1 MDNKTKTK
9 MKRKRQTRQEK
20 DKRQRSILKKKAFPG
35 RSKVPLKHANSESQI
50 KWKRNFKCP

>member
-1 MDNKTKTK
+1 

-20 DKRQRSILKKKAFPG
+20 EKRQRSILKKKAFPG